1 MGRRPGSRNK
11 FHVTPVKIDVVASQ
25 ESVNK
30 YIRIDIYFHERFK
43 GWNCIASKLV
53 ENNISKITSEVYSY
67 AKNICDNSDNISQ
80 FDLSNALVICETNER
95 HIITMPISTFNPN
108 NSVPKIITN
117 EEAKRRKDV
126 LFVR

>member
-11 FHVTPVKIDVVASQ
+11 FHVTPIKIDVAASQ

-43 GWNCIASKLV
+43 GWNNVASKLV
-53 ENNISKITSEVYSY
+53 ENNIDKITSEVYSC
-67 AKNICDNSDNISQ
+67 AKNICDNSDNMSQ

-95 HIITMPISTFNPN
+95 HIITIPISTFNLN
-108 NSVPKIITN
+108 SSVPKIITN
-117 EEAKRRKDV
+117 EEAKQRKGV

>member
-11 FHVTPVKIDVVASQ
+11 FHVTPIKIDVAASQ

-43 GWNCIASKLV
+43 GWNYVVSKLV
-53 ENNISKITSEVYSY
+53 ENNIVKITNEVYSY
-67 AKNICDNSDNISQ
+67 AKNICDNLDNISQ

-95 HIITMPISTFNPN
+95 HIITIPISTFNPN
-108 NSVPKIITN
+108 SSAPKIITN

-126 LFVR
+126 LFVK